1 MLGKLFALLL
11 LILLIP
17 IFVVISILIYFF
29 SGEPIFY
36 KHKRCGFQYEEF
48 DIIKF
53 RTMHP
58 NNGPQLTEYKDNRI
72 TNIGKILRKFK
83 LDELPQLINIV
94 KGEMG
99 FIGPRPEAIQIVNS
113 HRDYFSYLYTL
124 KPGVTDINSII
135 FKDES
140 NIFKNINI
148 NRYENDILP
157 IKSHLAVLTIKRQN
171 LIQKSI
177 LAILSIISVINHNLS
192 LHLVRFFFLPNMEL
206 DFRIKLNKLLSKQI
220 F

>member
-36 KHKRCGFQYEEF
+36 KHKRCGYQYIEF
-48 DIIKF
+48 DMIKF

-83 LDELPQLINIV
+83 LDELD
-94 KGEMG
+94 
-99 FIGPRPEAIQIVNS
+99 R
-113 HRDYFSYLYTL
+113 
-124 KPGVTDINSII
+124 
-135 FKDES
+135 
-140 NIFKNINI
+140 
-148 NRYENDILP
+148 
-157 IKSHLAVLTIKRQN
+157 KSV
-171 LIQKSI
+171 
-177 LAILSIISVINHNLS
+177 V
-192 LHLVRFFFLPNMEL
+192 
-206 DFRIKLNKLLSKQI
+206 
-220 F
+220 

>member
-1 MLGKLFALLL
+1 MLGKISAI
-11 LILLIP
+11 ILLIILSP
-17 IFVVISILIYFF
+17 FLVIISLLIIIF

-83 LDELPQLINIV
+83 LDELPQLINII
-94 KGEMG
+94 KGDMR
-99 FIGPRPEAIQIVNS
+99 FIGPRPEAIEIVNN
-113 HRDYFSYLYTL
+113 HRENFAYLSKI

-140 NIFKNINI
+140 IIFKKLNI
-148 NRYENDILP
+148 NRYENEILP
-157 IKSHLAVLTIKRQN
+157 IKSHLATKTLENQNIFQKGILVL
-171 LIQKSI
+171 
-177 LAILSIISVINHNLS
+177 LSIISIINHNFS
-192 LHLVRFFFLPNMEL
+192 LHLVRLFFLPNLEL

>member
-1 MLGKLFALLL
+1 MLEKLFALLL

-36 KHKRCGFQYEEF
+36 KHKRCGYQYIEF
-48 DIIKF
+48 DMIKF

-113 HRDYFSYLYTL
+113 HRDYFSYLNTL

-135 FKDES
+135 FKDEAI
-140 NIFKNINI
+140 IFKNLNI
-148 NRYENDILP
+148 NRYEHEILP
-157 IKSHLAVLTIKRQN
+157 IKSHLAAITSIKQNIFQKGMLVL
-171 LIQKSI
+171 
-177 LAILSIISVINHNLS
+177 LSIISIINHNLS
-192 LHLVRFFFLPNMEL
+192 LHLVRYFFLPNLEL
-206 DFRIKLNKLLSKQI
+206 EFRIKLNKLLSKQI

>member
-1 MLGKLFALLL
+1 MLGKISAIILLIVLSPFLVITAL
-11 LILLIP
+11 LILI
-17 IFVVISILIYFF
+17 F
-29 SGEPIFY
+29 SGKPIFY
-36 KHKRCGFQYEEF
+36 RHKRCGFQFEEF

-83 LDELPQLINIV
+83 LDELPQLINII

-113 HRDYFSYLYTL
+113 RRDYFSYLDTM

-135 FKDES
+135 FKDEAI
-140 NIFKNINI
+140 IFKNLNI
-148 NRYENDILP
+148 NQYEKEILP
-157 IKSHLAVLTIKRQN
+157 IKSHLVAITLVNQNIFQKGMLVL
-171 LIQKSI
+171 
-177 LAILSIISVINHNLS
+177 LSIISVINHNIS
-192 LHLVRFFFLPNMEL
+192 LHLVRYFFLPNLEL

>member
-1 MLGKLFALLL
+1 MLEKLFALLL

-17 IFVVISILIYFF
+17 IFVVILILIYFF

-113 HRDYFSYLYTL
+113 HRDYFSYLNTM

-135 FKDES
+135 FKDEAI
-140 NIFKNINI
+140 IFKNLNI
-148 NRYENDILP
+148 NQYENEILP
-157 IKSHLAVLTIKRQN
+157 IKSHLVAITLVNQNIFQKGMLVL
-171 LIQKSI
+171 
-177 LAILSIISVINHNLS
+177 LSIISVINHNFS
-192 LHLVRFFFLPNMEL
+192 LHLVRFFFLPNLEL

>member
-1 MLGKLFALLL
+1 MLGKISAI
-11 LILLIP
+11 ILLIILSP
-17 IFVVISILIYFF
+17 LLVITALFIIIF
-29 SGEPIFY
+29 SGQPIFY
-36 KHKRCGFQYEEF
+36 KHKRCGFQYKEF

-72 TNIGKILRKFK
+72 TYIGKILRKFK
-83 LDELPQLINIV
+83 LDELPQLINII
-94 KGEMG
+94 KGDMG
-99 FIGPRPEAIQIVNS
+99 FIGPRPEAIEIVNN
-113 HRDYFSYLYTL
+113 HRENFAYLSKI

-148 NRYENDILP
+148 NCYENDILP
-157 IKSHLAVLTIKRQN
+157 IKSYLATITSVKQNIFQKGILVL
-171 LIQKSI
+171 
-177 LAILSIISVINHNLS
+177 LSIISIINHNFS
-192 LHLVRFFFLPNMEL
+192 LHLVRLFFLPNLEL

>member
-1 MLGKLFALLL
+1 MLGKVSAI
-11 LILLIP
+11 ILLIVLSP
-17 IFVVISILIYFF
+17 FMVIIALLIIIF
-29 SGEPIFY
+29 SGKPIFY

-58 NNGPQLTEYKDNRI
+58 NNGPQLTEYNDNRI

-83 LDELPQLINIV
+83 LDELPQLINIIE
-94 KGEMG
+94 GDMG
-99 FIGPRPEAIQIVNS
+99 FIGPRPEAIDIVNN
-113 HRDYFSYLYTL
+113 HREIFAYLSKI

-140 NIFKNINI
+140 IIFKNLNI
-148 NRYENDILP
+148 NLYENEILP
-157 IKSHLAVLTIKRQN
+157 IKSHLATKNLEHQN
-171 LIQKSI
+171 MFQKGI
-177 LAILSIISVINHNLS
+177 LLLLSIISIINHNFS
-192 LHLVRFFFLPNMEL
+192 LHLIRLFFLPNLEL

>member
-1 MLGKLFALLL
+1 MIIALL
-11 LILLIP
+11 
-17 IFVVISILIYFF
+17 VIIF
-29 SGEPIFY
+29 SGQPIFY

-83 LDELPQLINIV
+83 LDELPQLINII

-113 HRDYFSYLYTL
+113 HRDYFSYLNTL

-135 FKDES
+135 FKDEAI
-140 NIFKNINI
+140 IFKNLNI
-148 NRYENDILP
+148 NRYEHEILP
-157 IKSHLAVLTIKRQN
+157 IKSHLAAITSIKQN
-171 LIQKSI
+171 IFRKSI

-192 LHLVRFFFLPNMEL
+192 LHLVRYFFLPNLEL

>member
-1 MLGKLFALLL
+1 MLGKISANILLIILCPFLAITAL
-11 LILLIP
+11 LILI
-17 IFVVISILIYFF
+17 F
-29 SGEPIFY
+29 SGKPIFY
-36 KHKRCGFQYEEF
+36 KHKRCGFEYKEF

-83 LDELPQLINIV
+83 LDELPQLFNII

-99 FIGPRPEAIQIVNS
+99 FIGPRPEAIRIVNNN
-113 HRDYFSYLYTL
+113 RDHFTYLNTM
-124 KPGVTDINSII
+124 KPGITDINSII

-140 NIFKNINI
+140 NIFKNLNINI
-148 NRYENDILP
+148 YINEILP
-157 IKSHLAVLTIKRQN
+157 IKSRLAALTVIKQN
-171 LIQKSI
+171 IMQKSI
-177 LAILSIISVINHNLS
+177 LGLLSIISVINHNLS
-192 LHLVRFFFLPNMEL
+192 LHLVRYFFLPDLEL
-206 DFRIKLNKLLSKQI
+206 EFRIKLNKLLSKQI

>member
-1 MLGKLFALLL
+1 MLGKISANILLIILCPFLAITAL
-11 LILLIP
+11 LIL
-17 IFVVISILIYFF
+17 IFYGNPV
-29 SGEPIFY
+29 FY
-36 KHKRCGFQYEEF
+36 KHKRCGFEYKEF

-83 LDELPQLINIV
+83 LDELPQLINII
-94 KGEMG
+94 KGDMG
-99 FIGPRPEAIQIVNS
+99 FIGPRPEALEIVNNN
-113 HRDYFSYLYTL
+113 RDYFTYLYTI

-140 NIFKNINI
+140 NIFKNLNINI
-148 NRYENDILP
+148 YINEILP
-157 IKSHLAVLTIKRQN
+157 IKSRLAALTVIKQN
-171 LIQKSI
+171 IVQKSI
-177 LAILSIISVINHNLS
+177 LGLLSIISVINHNLS
-192 LHLVRFFFLPNMEL
+192 LHLVRYFFLPDLEL
-206 DFRIKLNKLLSKQI
+206 EFRIKLNKLLSKQI

>member
-1 MLGKLFALLL
+1 MFGKIYAVILLIMLSPFLMGIAL
-11 LILLIP
+11 LILI
-17 IFVVISILIYFF
+17 F
-29 SGEPIFY
+29 SGRPIFY
-36 KHKRCGFQYEEF
+36 RHKRCGFQFVEF

-58 NNGPQLTEYKDNRI
+58 NDGPELTEYKDNRI

-83 LDELPQLINIV
+83 LDELPQLINII

-113 HRDYFSYLYTL
+113 HRDYFSYLNTM

-135 FKDES
+135 FKDEAI
-140 NIFKNINI
+140 IFKNLNI
-148 NRYENDILP
+148 NQYENEILP
-157 IKSHLAVLTIKRQN
+157 IKSHLAAITLVNQNIFQKGMLVL
-171 LIQKSI
+171 
-177 LAILSIISVINHNLS
+177 LSIISVINHNFS
-192 LHLVRFFFLPNMEL
+192 LHLVRFFFLPNLEL

>member
-1 MLGKLFALLL
+1 MLEKLSANILLIILCPLLAITAL
-11 LILLIP
+11 LIL
-17 IFVVISILIYFF
+17 FF
-29 SGEPIFY
+29 SGKPIFY
-36 KHKRCGFQYEEF
+36 KHKRCRFEYKEF

-83 LDELPQLINIV
+83 LDEVPQLINII
-94 KGEMG
+94 KGDMG
-99 FIGPRPEAIQIVNS
+99 FIGPRPEAIKIVNN
-113 HRDYFSYLYTL
+113 HREYFTYLSKI

-140 NIFKNINI
+140 IIFKNLNI
-148 NRYENDILP
+148 NQYENEILP
-157 IKSHLAVLTIKRQN
+157 IKSHLAVKTLENQN
-171 LIQKSI
+171 IFQKSI
-177 LAILSIISVINHNLS
+177 LVLLSIISIINHNFS
-192 LHLVRFFFLPNMEL
+192 LHLVRLFFLPNLEL

>member
-1 MLGKLFALLL
+1 MLEKLFALLL

-36 KHKRCGFQYEEF
+36 KHKRCGYQYIEF
-48 DIIKF
+48 DMIKF

-83 LDELPQLINIV
+83 LDELPQLINII

-113 HRDYFSYLYTL
+113 HRDYFSYLNTL

-135 FKDES
+135 FKDEAI
-140 NIFKNINI
+140 IFKNLNI
-148 NRYENDILP
+148 NQYENEILP
-157 IKSHLAVLTIKRQN
+157 IKSHLAAITLVNQNIFQKGMLVL
-171 LIQKSI
+171 
-177 LAILSIISVINHNLS
+177 LSIISVINHNFS
-192 LHLVRFFFLPNMEL
+192 LHLVRFFFLPNLEL

>member
-1 MLGKLFALLL
+1 MFGKIYAV
-11 LILLIP
+11 ILLI
-17 IFVVISILIYFF
+17 ILSPFLGGIALLVLIF
-29 SGEPIFY
+29 SGRPIFY
-36 KHKRCGFQYEEF
+36 RHKRCGFQFVEF

-72 TNIGKILRKFK
+72 TNIGKIIRKFK
-83 LDELPQLINIV
+83 LDELPQLINII
-94 KGEMG
+94 KGDMG
-99 FIGPRPEAIQIVNS
+99 FIGPRPEAIEIVNN
-113 HRDYFSYLYTL
+113 HRENFAYLSKI

-157 IKSHLAVLTIKRQN
+157 IKSHLATITSVKQNIFQKGMLVL
-171 LIQKSI
+171 
-177 LAILSIISVINHNLS
+177 LSLISVINHNFS
-192 LHLVRFFFLPNMEL
+192 LHLVRFFFLPNLEL

>member
-1 MLGKLFALLL
+1 MLEKLFALLL

-17 IFVVISILIYFF
+17 IFVVILILIYFF

-72 TNIGKILRKFK
+72 TNIGKFLRKFK
-83 LDELPQLINIV
+83 LDELPQLINII
-94 KGEMG
+94 KGDMG
-99 FIGPRPEAIQIVNS
+99 FIGPRPEAIQIVNN
-113 HRDYFSYLYTL
+113 HRDYFTYLNTL
-124 KPGVTDINSII
+124 KPGITDINSII
-135 FKDES
+135 FKDEAI
-140 NIFKNINI
+140 IFKYLNINQ
-148 NRYENDILP
+148 YENEILP
-157 IKSHLAVLTIKRQN
+157 IKFRLIEITLKRLN
-171 LIQKSI
+171 IFQKSI
-177 LAILSIISVINHNLS
+177 LAILSIISVINHTFS
-192 LHLVRFFFLPNMEL
+192 LHLVHLFFLPKLEL
-206 DFRIKLNKLLSKQI
+206 DFRIKLNNLLSKQI

>member
-1 MLGKLFALLL
+1 MLEKLFALLL

-36 KHKRCGFQYEEF
+36 KHKRCGYQYIEF
-48 DIIKF
+48 DMIKF

-83 LDELPQLINIV
+83 LDELPQLINII

-113 HRDYFSYLYTL
+113 HRDYFTYLNTL

-135 FKDES
+135 FKDEAI
-140 NIFKNINI
+140 IFKNLNI
-148 NRYENDILP
+148 NRYENEILP
-157 IKSHLAVLTIKRQN
+157 IKSHLVAITLVNQNIFQKGMLVL
-171 LIQKSI
+171 
-177 LAILSIISVINHNLS
+177 LSIISVINHNFS
-192 LHLVRFFFLPNMEL
+192 LHLVRFFFLPNLEL

>member
-1 MLGKLFALLL
+1 MLEKLFALLV

-17 IFVVISILIYFF
+17 IFVVIFILIYFF

-72 TNIGKILRKFK
+72 TIIGKILRKFK
-83 LDELPQLINIV
+83 LDELPQLINII
-94 KGEMG
+94 KGDMS

-113 HRDYFSYLYTL
+113 HRDYFSYLNTL

-135 FKDES
+135 FKDEAI
-140 NIFKNINI
+140 IFKNLNI
-148 NRYENDILP
+148 NRYENEILP
-157 IKSHLAVLTIKRQN
+157 IKSHLVAITLVNQNIFQKGMLVL
-171 LIQKSI
+171 
-177 LAILSIISVINHNLS
+177 LSIISVINHNLS
-192 LHLVRFFFLPNMEL
+192 LHLVRFFFLPNLEL

>member
-1 MLGKLFALLL
+1 MLEKLFALLL

-17 IFVVISILIYFF
+17 IFVVILILIYFF

-36 KHKRCGFQYEEF
+36 KHKRCGYQYIEF
-48 DIIKF
+48 DMIKF

-72 TNIGKILRKFK
+72 TNIGNILRKFK
-83 LDELPQLINIV
+83 LDELPQLINII

-113 HRDYFSYLYTL
+113 RRDYFSYLDTM

-135 FKDES
+135 FKDEAI
-140 NIFKNINI
+140 IFKNLNI
-148 NRYENDILP
+148 NQYEKEILP
-157 IKSHLAVLTIKRQN
+157 IKSHLVAITLVNQNIFQKGMLVL
-171 LIQKSI
+171 
-177 LAILSIISVINHNLS
+177 LSIISVINHNIS
-192 LHLVRFFFLPNMEL
+192 LHLVRYFFLPNLEL

>member
-1 MLGKLFALLL
+1 MLEKLFALLL

-36 KHKRCGFQYEEF
+36 KHKRCGYQYIEF
-48 DIIKF
+48 DMIKF

-83 LDELPQLINIV
+83 LDELPQLINII

-113 HRDYFSYLYTL
+113 HRDYFSYLNTL

-135 FKDES
+135 FKDEAI
-140 NIFKNINI
+140 IFKNLNI
-148 NRYENDILP
+148 NRYEHEILP
-157 IKSHLAVLTIKRQN
+157 IKSHLAAITSIKQN
-171 LIQKSI
+171 IFQKSI
-177 LAILSIISVINHNLS
+177 LAILSIISLINHNLS
-192 LHLVRFFFLPNMEL
+192 LHLVHYFFLPNLEL

>member
-1 MLGKLFALLL
+1 MLGKLSALLL

-36 KHKRCGFQYEEF
+36 KHKRCGYQYIEF
-48 DIIKF
+48 DMIKF

-83 LDELPQLINIV
+83 LDELPQLINII
-94 KGEMG
+94 KGDMG

-113 HRDYFSYLYTL
+113 HRDYFSYLNTL
-124 KPGVTDINSII
+124 KPGVTDVNSII
-135 FKDES
+135 FKDEAI
-140 NIFKNINI
+140 IFKNLNI
-148 NRYENDILP
+148 NRYENEILP
-157 IKSHLAVLTIKRQN
+157 IKSHLVAITLENQNIFQKGMLVL
-171 LIQKSI
+171 
-177 LAILSIISVINHNLS
+177 LSIISVINHNLS
-192 LHLVRFFFLPNMEL
+192 LHLVRFFFLPNLEL

>member
-1 MLGKLFALLL
+1 MLEKLFALLL

-29 SGEPIFY
+29 SGEPIFF
-36 KHKRCGFQYEEF
+36 KHKRCGYQYIEF

-72 TNIGKILRKFK
+72 TNIGKIIRKFK
-83 LDELPQLINIV
+83 LDELPQLINII

-113 HRDYFSYLYTL
+113 HRDYFSYLNTL

-140 NIFKNINI
+140 KIFKNLNINI
-148 NRYENDILP
+148 YENEILP
-157 IKSHLAVLTIKRQN
+157 IKSHLVAITLENKNIFQKGMLVL
-171 LIQKSI
+171 
-177 LAILSIISVINHNLS
+177 LSIISVINHNLS
-192 LHLVRFFFLPNMEL
+192 LHLVRFFFLPNLEL

>member
-1 MLGKLFALLL
+1 MLGKISAI
-11 LILLIP
+11 ILLIILSP
-17 IFVVISILIYFF
+17 FLVITALLIIIF
-29 SGEPIFY
+29 SGKPIFY

-48 DIIKF
+48 DIVKF
-53 RTMHP
+53 RTMHL

-83 LDELPQLINIV
+83 LDELPQLINII
-94 KGEMG
+94 KGDMG
-99 FIGPRPEAIQIVNS
+99 FIGPRPEAIEIVNN
-113 HRDYFSYLYTL
+113 HRENFTYLSKI

-157 IKSHLAVLTIKRQN
+157 IKFHLATITSVKQNIFQKGMLVL
-171 LIQKSI
+171 
-177 LAILSIISVINHNLS
+177 LSIISIIHHNSS
-192 LHLVRFFFLPNMEL
+192 LHLVRLFFLPNLEL
-206 DFRIKLNKLLSKQI
+206 DFRIKLNKLLSKEI

>member
-1 MLGKLFALLL
+1 MLGKLSALLL

-36 KHKRCGFQYEEF
+36 KHKRCGYQYIEF
-48 DIIKF
+48 DMIKF

-83 LDELPQLINIV
+83 LDELPQLINII

-113 HRDYFSYLYTL
+113 HRDYFSYLNTL

-135 FKDES
+135 FKDEAI
-140 NIFKNINI
+140 IFKNLNI
-148 NRYENDILP
+148 NRYEHEILP
-157 IKSHLAVLTIKRQN
+157 IKSHLAAITSIKQNIFQKGMLVL
-171 LIQKSI
+171 
-177 LAILSIISVINHNLS
+177 LSIISVIHHNLS
-192 LHLVRFFFLPNMEL
+192 LRLVRLIFLPNLES

>member
-1 MLGKLFALLL
+1 MLGKISAI
-11 LILLIP
+11 ILLIILSP
-17 IFVVISILIYFF
+17 FLVITGLLIIIF
-29 SGEPIFY
+29 SGQPIFY

-83 LDELPQLINIV
+83 LDELPQLINII
-94 KGEMG
+94 KGDMG
-99 FIGPRPEAIQIVNS
+99 FIGPRPEVIEIVNN
-113 HRDYFSYLYTL
+113 HRENFAYLSKI

-140 NIFKNINI
+140 IIFKNLNI
-148 NRYENDILP
+148 NRYENEILP
-157 IKSHLAVLTIKRQN
+157 IKSHLAIKTLENQNIFQKGILVL
-171 LIQKSI
+171 
-177 LAILSIISVINHNLS
+177 LSIISIINHNFS
-192 LHLVRFFFLPNMEL
+192 LHLVRLFFLPNLEL

>member
-1 MLGKLFALLL
+1 MLGKISAN
-11 LILLIP
+11 ILLIILCP
-17 IFVVISILIYFF
+17 FLVITGLLIIIF
-29 SGEPIFY
+29 SGKPIFY
-36 KHKRCGFQYEEF
+36 KHKRCGFEYKEF

-83 LDELPQLINIV
+83 LDELPQLINII
-94 KGEMG
+94 KGDMR
-99 FIGPRPEAIQIVNS
+99 FIGPRPEAIEIVNKHKDS
-113 HRDYFSYLYTL
+113 FAYLL
-124 KPGVTDINSII
+124 KIKPGITDINSII

-157 IKSHLAVLTIKRQN
+157 IKSHLATITSVKQN
-171 LIQKSI
+171 IFQKGILI
-177 LAILSIISVINHNLS
+177 LLSIISIINHNFS
-192 LHLVRFFFLPNMEL
+192 LHLVRLFFLPNLEL

>member
-1 MLGKLFALLL
+1 MLGKISAN
-11 LILLIP
+11 ILLIILCP
-17 IFVVISILIYFF
+17 FLAITAFLILIF
-29 SGEPIFY
+29 SGKPIFY
-36 KHKRCGFQYEEF
+36 KHKRCGFEYKEF

-83 LDELPQLINIV
+83 LDELPQLINIIN
-94 KGEMG
+94 GDMG

-113 HRDYFSYLYTL
+113 HRDYFTYLNTL

-135 FKDES
+135 FKDEAI
-140 NIFKNINI
+140 IFKNLNI
-148 NRYENDILP
+148 NRYENEILP
-157 IKSHLAVLTIKRQN
+157 IKSRLVELTSKKQN

-177 LAILSIISVINHNLS
+177 LAILSIISVINHSLS
-192 LHLVRFFFLPNMEL
+192 LHLVRLFFLPNLEL

>member
-1 MLGKLFALLL
+1 MLEKLFALLL

-17 IFVVISILIYFF
+17 IFVVILILIYFF

-113 HRDYFSYLYTL
+113 HRDYFSYLNTL

-135 FKDES
+135 FKDEAI
-140 NIFKNINI
+140 IFKNLNI
-148 NRYENDILP
+148 NRYENEILP
-157 IKSHLAVLTIKRQN
+157 IKSHLVAITLVNQNIFQKGMLVL
-171 LIQKSI
+171 
-177 LAILSIISVINHNLS
+177 LSIISVINHNFS
-192 LHLVRFFFLPNMEL
+192 LHLVRFFFLPNLEL

>member
-1 MLGKLFALLL
+1 MFGKIYAI
-11 LILLIP
+11 ILLIILSP
-17 IFVVISILIYFF
+17 FLVITALLIIIF
-29 SGEPIFY
+29 SGQPIFY

-83 LDELPQLINIV
+83 LDELPQLINII
-94 KGEMG
+94 KGDMG
-99 FIGPRPEAIQIVNS
+99 FIGPRPEAIEIVNN
-113 HRDYFSYLYTL
+113 HRENFAYLSKI

-140 NIFKNINI
+140 IIFKNLNI
-148 NRYENDILP
+148 NRYENEILP
-157 IKSHLAVLTIKRQN
+157 IKSHLAAITLVNQNIFQKGMLVL
-171 LIQKSI
+171 
-177 LAILSIISVINHNLS
+177 LSIISVINHNFS
-192 LHLVRFFFLPNMEL
+192 LHLVRFFFLPNLEL

>member
-1 MLGKLFALLL
+1 MFERTFAVIL
-11 LILLIP
+11 LIVLIP
-17 IFVVISILIYFF
+17 IFLLISISILIF
-29 SGEPIFY
+29 SGKPIFY
-36 KHKRCGFQYEEF
+36 KHKRCGFEYKEF

-83 LDELPQLINIV
+83 LDELPQLINII
-94 KGEMG
+94 KGEME
-99 FIGPRPEAIQIVNS
+99 FIGPRPEAIEIVNKHKDS
-113 HRDYFSYLYTL
+113 FAYLSKI
-124 KPGVTDINSII
+124 KPGVTCINSII

-157 IKSHLAVLTIKRQN
+157 IKSYLATITSVKQNIFQKGVLI
-171 LIQKSI
+171 LI
-177 LAILSIISVINHNLS
+177 SIISIINHKFS
-192 LHLVRFFFLPNMEL
+192 LHLVRLFFLPNLEL

>member
-1 MLGKLFALLL
+1 MLEKLFALLL

-36 KHKRCGFQYEEF
+36 KHKRCGYQYIEF
-48 DIIKF
+48 DMIKF

-83 LDELPQLINIV
+83 LDELPQLINII

-113 HRDYFSYLYTL
+113 HRDYFSYLNTL

-135 FKDES
+135 FKDEAI
-140 NIFKNINI
+140 IFKNLNI
-148 NRYENDILP
+148 NRYEHEILP
-157 IKSHLAVLTIKRQN
+157 IKSHLAAITSIKQNIFQKGMLVL
-171 LIQKSI
+171 
-177 LAILSIISVINHNLS
+177 LSIISVIHHNLS
-192 LHLVRFFFLPNMEL
+192 LRLVRLIFLPNLES

>member
-1 MLGKLFALLL
+1 MITALL
-11 LILLIP
+11 I
-17 IFVVISILIYFF
+17 VIF
-29 SGEPIFY
+29 SGQPIFY
-36 KHKRCGFQYEEF
+36 KHKRSGFQYKEF

-83 LDELPQLINIV
+83 LDELPQLINII
-94 KGEMG
+94 KGDMG
-99 FIGPRPEAIQIVNS
+99 FIGTRPEAIEIVNN
-113 HRDYFSYLYTL
+113 HRENFTYLSKI

-140 NIFKNINI
+140 TIFKNLNI
-148 NRYENDILP
+148 NRYENEILP
-157 IKSHLAVLTIKRQN
+157 IKSHLATITSVKQN
-171 LIQKSI
+171 IFQKGM
-177 LAILSIISVINHNLS
+177 LALLSIISIIHHNFS
-192 LHLVRFFFLPNMEL
+192 LHLVRFFFLPNLEL
-206 DFRIKLNKLLSKQI
+206 DFRIKLNKLLSKEI